1 MATTVAV
8 HSFRGGTGK
17 SNLTA
22 NLSATLVQQGK
33 RVAIIDTDIQSPGI
47 HALFGLDQQ
56 SIQRT
61 LNDYLWEQCSIV
73 DAAHDVT
80 SALHAGGSGDV
91 VAGRL
96 HLVPSSIKANEIARI
111 LRQGINVERLR
122 DSFRELSARLDLD
135 YLFIDTHPGL
145 NEETLLSLAISDLL
159 VLLLRPD
166 RQDYQ
171 GTAVTV
177 DVARRL
183 KVPRMMLVANKVPS
197 VFDVSEL
204 KQQMESAYQTPVAGL
219 LPATDDLLVL
229 ASTAVFCVR
238 FPDHPWTREMRLV
251 ADQIAAG

>member
-1 MATTVAV
+1 MTTTVSV

-22 NLSATLVQQGK
+22 NLSATLVERGK

-47 HALFGLDQQ
+47 HVIFGLDQQ
-56 SIQRT
+56 QGYRT

-80 SALHAGGSGDV
+80 STLRPEGNGEV
-91 VAGRL
+91 TGRL
-96 HLVPSSIKANEIARI
+96 HLVPSSIKAHEIARI
-111 LRQGINVERLR
+111 LRQGIDVQRLR
-122 DSFRELSARLDLD
+122 DSFRELSARLNLD

-145 NEETLLSLAISDLL
+145 NEETLLSIAISDIL
-159 VLLLRPD
+159 VLILRPD

-177 DVARRL
+177 DVANRL
-183 KVPRMMLVANKVPS
+183 KVPKMLLVANKIPS
-197 VFDVSEL
+197 VLDVGGL
-204 KQQMESAYQTPVAGL
+204 KEQLESAYQTPVAGL

-229 ASTAVFCVR
+229 ASSAVFGMR
-238 FPDHPWTREMRLV
+238 FPEHPWTREMRSIADQLV
-251 ADQIAAG
+251 AG